1 MGVRLKLNA
10 VRQIVEGKRVVM
22 VDDSIVRGTT
32 SVRIIEL
39 LRRAGAKEIY
49 LLISSPPI
57 VSPCF
62 YGIDTSS
69 QGELMA
75 ARMSVTEMKD
85 AIGADYLGFLS
96 EEGMLECLNLP
107 KDGFCTACFNGR
119 YPIEIGNSALEL
131 NRDGG
136 CPGCDKHL

>member
-1 MGVRLKLNA
+1 MGFIKNRYIGRTFIQPSQEIRTLGVRLKLNA

-85 AIGADYLGFLS
+85 AIGADYLGF
-96 EEGMLECLNLP
+96 
-107 KDGFCTACFNGR
+107 
-119 YPIEIGNSALEL
+119 
-131 NRDGG
+131 
-136 CPGCDKHL
+136 